1 MEDLKNFIANWQ
13 IDAEKYAAQHNS
25 GLGFRYRK
33 EGFDGKPAIELK
45 NYIAWFR
52 QQQSMGKNAEQ
63 CQEYRAELE
72 EQFMSIL
79 HQIIKL

>member
-45 NYIAWFR
+45 NYIAWF
-52 QQQSMGKNAEQ
+52 
-63 CQEYRAELE
+63 
-72 EQFMSIL
+72 
-79 HQIIKL
+79 